1 MIYSALRGLMKNVLI
16 LFILCLSSIV
26 FAEDNFCKRNNE
38 VLSTFEDGT
47 YKFKKNNQCMKIYNS
62 LRRCEKMNLKNADLA
77 GAKKLDCLKILKKE
91 LKNQVKIGNAV
102 EI

>member
-1 MIYSALRGLMKNVLI
+1 MKNVLMLI
-16 LFILCLSSIV
+16 LFCLSSIV
-26 FAEDNFCKRNNE
+26 FAEDDFCKRNDE

-62 LRRCEKMNLKNADLA
+62 LRRCKKINLKNADLT
-77 GAKKLDCLKILKKE
+77 GAKKLDCLKILKKK